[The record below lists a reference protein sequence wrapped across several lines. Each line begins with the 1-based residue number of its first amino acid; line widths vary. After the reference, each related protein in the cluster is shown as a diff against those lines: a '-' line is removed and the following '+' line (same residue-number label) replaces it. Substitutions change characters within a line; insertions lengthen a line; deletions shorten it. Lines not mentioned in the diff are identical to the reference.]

1 MNAKKSMMEKV
12 LGSKTNP
19 YQQKER
25 SLFIAFVFGAGVLV
39 PSIVAMILSNSMTLQ
54 SNLLRSGSETLA
66 IFFSWLTV
74 RKAAKGTTDTY
85 NYGYGKLENLAS
97 LVIAAVMITSLAIIF
112 FSAIARFQ
120 DPVTIGGLGTGIGIG
135 VLFAGL
141 AGSANAWCWL
151 RTRRLSQKEISPIM
165 ESQWRLFRARTI
177 ANLCVIFSLV
187 LSVSLRK
194 YSWTVYI
201 DPSGSIVLSG
211 FLFFSAYGV
220 ISMSVYDLLDRTL
233 EESLQLVILRELAT
247 YFDEYVA
254 FHGIRSRRSG
264 GNIYVEV
271 FLEFD
276 GEKRM
281 AEVQEVIDNIK
292 TRLEQAIPDSKI
304 AIVPTTSGT
313 A

>member
-1 MNAKKSMMEKV
+1 MNAKKSIMEKV
-12 LGSKTNP
+12 LGSKTDP
-19 YQQKER
+19 YQQRER
-25 SLFIAFVFGAGVLV
+25 SLLIAFVFGAAALV
-39 PSIVAMILSNSMTLQ
+39 PSIVAMILSNSVTLE
-54 SNLLRSGSETLA
+54 SNLLRSGSETLV

-74 RKAAKGTTDTY
+74 RKATQGTTHTY

-97 LVIAAVMITSLAIIF
+97 LVEAAVMITSLVIIL

-120 DPVTIGGLGTGIGIG
+120 DPVAIGGLGAGIGIG

-151 RTRRLSQKEISPIM
+151 RIRRLSQKEVSPIM
-165 ESQWRLFRARTI
+165 EAQWRLFRARTI
-177 ANLCVIFSLV
+177 ANLCVVSSLV
-187 LSVSLRK
+187 LSVVLRK
-194 YSWTVYI
+194 YSWAVYI

-233 EESLQLVILRELAT
+233 EESLQLVILRELAS
-247 YFDEYVA
+247 YFDEYIA

-264 GNIYVEV
+264 VNIYVEV

-281 AEVQEVIDNIK
+281 TEVQEIIDSMK
-292 TRLEQAIPDSKI
+292 ARLEQKIPDSEV

-313 A
+313 G

>member
-1 MNAKKSMMEKV
+1 M
-12 LGSKTNP
+12 
-19 YQQKER
+19 QKA
-25 SLFIAFVFGAGVLV
+25 S
-39 PSIVAMILSNSMTLQ
+39 
-54 SNLLRSGSETLA
+54 
-66 IFFSWLTV
+66 
-74 RKAAKGTTDTY
+74 KGTTDTY

-97 LVIAAVMITSLAIIF
+97 LVVAAVMIISLAIIF
-112 FSAIARFQ
+112 FNAVARFQ
-120 DPVTIGGLGTGIGIG
+120 NPVAIGGLGTGIGIG

-151 RTRRLSQKEISPIM
+151 RTRRLSQKEVSPIM

-177 ANLCVIFSLV
+177 ANLCVISSLV
-187 LSVSLRK
+187 LSVALRK

-201 DPSGSIVLSG
+201 DPGGSIVLSG

-233 EESLQLVILRELAT
+233 EESLQLVILRELAS
-247 YFDEYVA
+247 YFDEYIA
-254 FHGIRSRRSG
+254 FHGTRSRRSG

-281 AEVQEVIDNIK
+281 KEVQEVIDSMK
-292 TRLEQAIPDSKI
+292 TRLEQKIPDSEV

-313 A
+313 G

>member
-1 MNAKKSMMEKV
+1 MNAKKSVIEKV

-25 SLFIAFVFGAGVLV
+25 SIFVAFVFGAGALV
-39 PSIVAMILSNSMTLQ
+39 PSIVVMILSNSITLQ
-54 SNLLRSGSETLA
+54 SNVLRNGSETLA
-66 IFFSWLTV
+66 IFFSWLTI

-112 FSAIARFQ
+112 FNAIARFQ
-120 DPVTIGGLGTGIGIG
+120 DPVAIGGLGRGIGIG
-135 VLFAGL
+135 VLFAGV

-151 RTRRLSQKEISPIM
+151 RARRLSQKEVSPIM
-165 ESQWRLFRARTI
+165 ESQWRLFRARTM
-177 ANLCVIFSLV
+177 ANLCVVSSLV
-187 LSVSLRK
+187 LSVALK
-194 YSWTVYI
+194 EYFWAVYI
-201 DPSGSIVLSG
+201 DPIGSIVLSG

-233 EESLQLVILRELAT
+233 EESLQLVILRELAS
-247 YFDEYVA
+247 YFDQYVA

-276 GEKRM
+276 GKKRM
-281 AEVQEVIDNIK
+281 AEVQEVIDTMK
-292 TRLEQAIPDSKI
+292 TRLEQKIPDSKV

-313 A
+313 G

>member
-25 SLFIAFVFGAGVLV
+25 SLFIAFVFGAGALV
-39 PSIVAMILSNSMTLQ
+39 PSIVAMILSNSVTLQ
-54 SNLLRSGSETLA
+54 SNVLRSGSETLA

-74 RKAAKGTTDTY
+74 RKAAKGTTHTY

-112 FSAIARFQ
+112 FSAITRFQ

-177 ANLCVIFSLV
+177 ANLCVIFSLG
-187 LSVSLRK
+187 LSVALRK
-194 YSWTVYI
+194 YSWAVYI

-233 EESLQLVILRELAT
+233 EESLQLVILRELAA

-281 AEVQEVIDNIK
+281 AEVQGVIDNIK
-292 TRLEQAIPDSKI
+292 ARLEQAIPGSKV

-313 A
+313 G